1 MFLLV
6 VLFSV
11 ILDTNKEREE
21 EKNVLK
27 IVSFWI
33 LCYLVRDVRKILETT
48 PIFAREESLTKF
60 RLLFESIIHLLL
72 FVACAVKVSSMLC
85 VILKIPKLSKISST
99 TRNSIPKRSFELW
112 RSEKRPEVWP
122 SPFYA
127 KKIISI
133 LFKVGLFSGP

>member
-72 FVACAVKVSSMLC
+72 FVACAVKVSSMLWGRSQTMWT
-85 VILKIPKLSKISST
+85 VLWTFLKIPKLSKISST

-127 KKIISI
+127 KN
-133 LFKVGLFSGP
+133 LF